1 MKYVLFALIA
11 AVLAAEKKEDPS
23 APTLTDQKKA
33 GLYYMLWQQESA
45 EARLAAAQM
54 ATKNACLAIPA
65 CAAAAAEELKAEAE
79 ASRQRATVAAAFKP
93 LDKEGWE
100 LTAQLTYRKKEP
112 PTPVQAKK

>member
-1 MKYVLFALIA
+1 MKYVVFALLA
-11 AVLAAEKKEDPS
+11 ALLSAEKKEDA
-23 APTLTDQKKA
+23 APALSDQEKA
-33 GLYYMLWQQESA
+33 GLYRMLWQQESA

-65 CAAAAAEELKAEAE
+65 CAAAAAEEIKAEAE

-112 PTPVQAKK
+112 PAPVQAKK